1 MLTLVAAAILSF
13 MIFFPLV
20 VATSVFKVLDEKQSS
35 KFLRIFF
42 PKYYLYGFVLSVI
55 GLTLSAYYQIK
66 LSMLISG
73 KKVLPFLFQEKCN
86 TENLFKLFCEFFD
99 NYKFH
104 KDKFVKLSKDL
115 ENEIKF
121 NKLHKFSVFINF
133 LQIIGC
139 IFLLVTYLK

>member
-1 MLTLVAAAILSF
+1 MLTLVAAAIFSF

-35 KFLRIFF
+35 KFLRFFF
-42 PKYYLYGFVLSVI
+42 PKYYLYGFVLSAI
-55 GLTLSAYYQIK
+55 GLTLSTYYDNK
-66 LSMLISG
+66 LSMLIFLLIMVGFVFSRQ
-73 KKVLPFLFQEKCN
+73 VLMPMINK
-86 TENLFKLFCEFFD
+86 
-99 NYKFH
+99 
-104 KDKFVKLSKDL
+104 SKDS
-115 ENEIKF
+115 EDEIKF

>member
-1 MLTLVAAAILSF
+1 MLILVAAATLSF

-42 PKYYLYGFVLSVI
+42 PKYYLYGFALSLAGVI
-55 GLTLSAYYQIK
+55 LSIYFENK
-66 LSMLISG
+66 LSILIYSFIMVG
-73 KKVLPFLFQEKCN
+73 FIFSRQILTPIINKAKDSNDEK
-86 TENLFKLFCEFFD
+86 
-99 NYKFH
+99 
-104 KDKFVKLSKDL
+104 
-115 ENEIKF
+115 KF
-121 NKLHKFSVFINF
+121 NKLHKLSVFINF

>member
-1 MLTLVAAAILSF
+1 MLTLVAAATLSF

-42 PKYYLYGFVLSVI
+42 PKYYLYGFVLSLAGVI
-55 GLTLSAYYQIK
+55 LSIYFENK
-66 LSMLISG
+66 LSILIYSFIMVG
-73 KKVLPFLFQEKCN
+73 FIFSRQILTPMVNKA
-86 TENLFKLFCEFFD
+86 
-99 NYKFH
+99 
-104 KDKFVKLSKDL
+104 KDL
-115 ENEIKF
+115 NDEKKF

-139 IFLLVTYLK
+139 IFLLVVYLK